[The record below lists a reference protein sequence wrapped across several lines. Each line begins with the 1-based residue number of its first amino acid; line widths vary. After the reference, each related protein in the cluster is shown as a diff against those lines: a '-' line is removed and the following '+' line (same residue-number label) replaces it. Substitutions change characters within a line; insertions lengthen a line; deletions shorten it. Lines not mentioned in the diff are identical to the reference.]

1 MLFSQ
6 SPKHTPK
13 HIFPQITLALSLGL
27 AGLSTS
33 TLLWAN
39 AEISVPENVI
49 VLAIDGQETG
59 NTGFFTKKHTTYSL
73 PAGEHTITGRYDG
86 VFGDNVIRSNGVMIK
101 ASLEDQQVYTLGWLP
116 EPQTEDDATAFV
128 KQPTLIIKAAGG
140 KVVASQ
146 QGAIAPSHSIIGTV
160 ITGLGQLAGGE
171 TQQITPLQQLQ
182 ASWQQATPEQQKQFR
197 QWIDQQARK

>member
-6 SPKHTPK
+6 STKHPFK
-13 HIFPQITLALSLGL
+13 QNFAQITLTLGL
-27 AGLSTS
+27 SIAGLSAS

-86 VFGDNVIRSNGVMIK
+86 VFGDDVIRSNGVMIK
-101 ASLEDQQVYTLGWLP
+101 AALEDQQAYTLGWLP
-116 EPQTEDDATAFV
+116 EPQTEDDATAFA

-146 QGAIAPSHSIIGTV
+146 QGAIAPTHSIIGTV
-160 ITGLGQLAGGE
+160 ITGIGQLAGNNA
-171 TQQITPLQQLQ
+171 QQVTPLQQLQ
-182 ASWQQATPEQQKQFR
+182 SSWQQATPEQQKQFK
-197 QWIDQQARK
+197 QWLDQQTSK